1 MIIIIRQELHAR
13 IISSQKMYGLYGL
26 KHHRVEGSGNVTYA
40 GRPMNMGRW
49 GNSANGFWVAEFH
62 NFFLKKLFDVKDSSQ
77 IGGNRLLSLHRVQ
90 LAHRKVERLQ
100 SVFIGNSRP
109 QSEAWEEQQKA
120 NSRRLFQA
128 SVCLSLFLSLSQLN
142 P

>member
-1 MIIIIRQELHAR
+1 M
-13 IISSQKMYGLYGL
+13 L
-26 KHHRVEGSGNVTYA
+26 KT
-40 GRPMNMGRW
+40 
-49 GNSANGFWVAEFH
+49 
-62 NFFLKKLFDVKDSSQ
+62 LFQ

-120 NSRRLFQA
+120 NSREAF
-128 SVCLSLFLSLSQLN
+128 SSCLPLTLSLSLAFKLVVEAGTSVQCAQKQVEKQGSTVTLYRPQSQYN
-142 P
+142 ASKLVYARRLKLALHPLFFPPLHTF